1 MTVRVRA
8 RAARHRAVPG
18 PPRTG
23 RRALLA
29 LVVGGLSS
37 GGNLLVAITVTR
49 LEPIGGVG
57 QFALAFSFY
66 ILGSG
71 LVRSMVTDSTLAAG
85 TGAASAARR
94 AILLGTVSGVALGAA
109 GIAYGS
115 SYLVFVGLA
124 LPGLVL
130 YDYTKAIA
138 VGVGTPS
145 GALAQETAW
154 AAVTGCA
161 ALAGLFRLLDAP
173 YVFALW
179 AFGGGLIGVVVA
191 LRRRYALRPGWR
203 IGRAESRVALGFGTQ
218 FLLTTGSAQ
227 LALTALAAF
236 AGTAVVG
243 ALSAGRTLLG
253 PVNLVLS
260 TAATLILPHLA
271 RSRAESRAV
280 RTRVAVRLAML
291 VSAGVLPMTTAVAL
305 LPDAV
310 GTTLLG
316 ANWDLARSLLVL
328 LALESLFAAPAAVG
342 FAGLR
347 VEQASR
353 LAILLGVL
361 LGGIRVPVVVAAA
374 VLSGATGA
382 AGALAVLALASAV
395 AWGGSY
401 LLLLRRREADRA
413 RGVRRDPTDELA
425 DVVRP
430 T

>member
-1 MTVRVRA
+1 MTVRVRTQ
-8 RAARHRAVPG
+8 AAGHRGVAG
-18 PPRTG
+18 PPRAG

-37 GGNLLVAITVTR
+37 GGNLLVAVTVTR
-49 LEPIGGVG
+49 REPIGGVG

-85 TGAASAARR
+85 TEAAPAARR
-94 AILLGTVSGVALGAA
+94 AVLLGTVGGLALGVA
-109 GIAYGS
+109 GIGYGS
-115 SYLVFVGLA
+115 SYLLFVGLA

-138 VGVGTPS
+138 VGVGAPS

-161 ALAGLFRLLDAP
+161 ALAGLLRLIDAP

-191 LRRRYALRPGWR
+191 LHRRYPVRPGWR
-203 IGRAESRVALGFGTQ
+203 LGRVESRVAVGFGTQ

-227 LALTALAAF
+227 LALTAVAAS

-260 TAATLILPHLA
+260 TAATLTLPYLA
-271 RSRAESRAV
+271 RSRTESRAV
-280 RTRVAVRLAML
+280 RSRAAVRVSLL
-291 VSAGVLPMTTAVAL
+291 VTAGILPMTAAVAL

-310 GTTLLG
+310 GRTLLG
-316 ANWDLARSLLVL
+316 ANGDLARSLLVL
-328 LALESLFAAPAAVG
+328 LALESLFAVPAAVG

-353 LAILLGVL
+353 RAILLGVL
-361 LGGIRVPVVVAAA
+361 LGGVRVPVVVVAA
-374 VLSGATGA
+374 VLFGATGA
-382 AGALAVLALASAV
+382 AGALAALALVSAV
-395 AWGGSY
+395 AWAGSY
-401 LLLLRRREADRA
+401 LLLLRHHAAHRAPARR
-413 RGVRRDPTDELA
+413 RRLEP
-425 DVVRP
+425 VP
-430 T
+430 PGG

>member
-1 MTVRVRA
+1 MTSRA
-8 RAARHRAVPG
+8 CVQAAGHRGVAG
-18 PPRTG
+18 LPRTG

-85 TGAASAARR
+85 TEAAAAARR
-94 AILLGTVSGVALGAA
+94 AVLLGTVGGLALGVA
-109 GIAYGS
+109 GIGYGS
-115 SYLVFVGLA
+115 SYLLFAGLA

-138 VGVGTPS
+138 VGVGAPS

-161 ALAGLFRLLDAP
+161 ALAGLLRWVDAP
-173 YVFALW
+173 SVFALW

-191 LRRRYALRPGWR
+191 LHRRYPVRPGWR
-203 IGRAESRVALGFGTQ
+203 LGRVESRVAVGFGTQ

-227 LALTALAAF
+227 LALTAVAAS

-260 TAATLILPHLA
+260 TAATLTLPYLA
-271 RSRAESRAV
+271 RSRTESRAV
-280 RTRVAVRLAML
+280 RSRTAVRVSLL
-291 VSAGVLPMTTAVAL
+291 VTAGILPMTAAVAL
-305 LPDAV
+305 LPEAV
-310 GTTLLG
+310 GRTLLG
-316 ANWDLARSLLVL
+316 ANGELARSLLVL
-328 LALESLFAAPAAVG
+328 LALESLFAVPAAVG

-353 LAILLGVL
+353 RAILLGVM
-361 LGGIRVPVVVAAA
+361 LGGVRVPVVVVAA
-374 VLSGATGA
+374 VLFGATGA
-382 AGALAVLALASAV
+382 AGALAALALVSAV
-395 AWGGSY
+395 AWAGSY
-401 LLLLRRREADRA
+401 LLLLRHPAAHRAPARRRLEPVPPGR
-413 RGVRRDPTDELA
+413 
-425 DVVRP
+425 
-430 T
+430 

>member
-8 RAARHRAVPG
+8 RPAGRRGVPG
-18 PPRTG
+18 LPRTG

-29 LVVGGLSS
+29 LLVGGLSS
-37 GGNLLVAITVTR
+37 GGNLLLAVTVTR
-49 LEPIGGVG
+49 LESIGGVG

-66 ILGSG
+66 VLGSG
-71 LVRSMVTDSTLAAG
+71 LVRSVVTDSTLAAG
-85 TGAASAARR
+85 TGAAPAARR
-94 AILLGTVSGVALGAA
+94 AVLLGTVSGLALGAA

-115 SYLVFVGLA
+115 SYLVCAGLA

-138 VGVGTPS
+138 VGLGAPA
-145 GALAQETAW
+145 GALAQEAAW

-179 AFGGGLIGVVVA
+179 AGGGGFIGVVVA
-191 LRRRYALRPGWR
+191 IRRRYMVRPGWR
-203 IGRAESRVALGFGTQ
+203 VGRAETRVAVGFGAQ

-227 LALTALAAF
+227 LALTALTAF

-280 RTRVAVRLAML
+280 RTRVAVRLTAL
-291 VSAGVLPMTTAVAL
+291 VAAGVLPMTAAVAL

-310 GTTLLG
+310 GTVLLG

-328 LALESLFAAPAAVG
+328 LALESLFAVPAAVG

-353 LAILLGVL
+353 RAILLGVL
-361 LGGIRVPVVVAAA
+361 LGGLRVPVVVVAA
-374 VLSGATGA
+374 VLFGATGA
-382 AGALAVLALASAV
+382 AGALAALALVSAV
-395 AWGGSY
+395 AWAGSY
-401 LLLLRRREADRA
+401 LLLLRHRATHRAPAHRRLDPVP
-413 RGVRRDPTDELA
+413 RGG
-425 DVVRP
+425 
-430 T
+430 